1 MKIRGFLSFLIL
13 LTLTLFAQN
22 LISEPLT
29 GTVKSSSFVDSEDCV
44 DAPNVVSIE
53 FQQSS
58 VTLPSHETLLI
69 QATLKDS
76 SGSVIGIDPDWSA
89 SSGSISPIIG
99 LQQARFTP
107 GDLDVTTIWACAGSV
122 NESIT
127 VNVVQ
132 GVIESL
138 VLQSTKENFSADEGV
153 KLTLLGEDIR
163 GNVFELTP
171 PKSNWTYPEGSV
183 LSISDDII
191 WSPKIVGWHNVSVQ
205 ESGIIS
211 ELSFNISHGLPVK
224 LSILGDSL
232 LITSDEKINLESVL
246 VDINDNQW
254 AVSSDWS
261 TFNTEANEWITD
273 LGEKA
278 IFDGELIGSWKILA
292 EYNHPISGQ
301 YFAAEYDVLVKVGE
315 LSQILLDG
323 HGLTLTVD
331 EVLDLNPRA
340 IDSAGNLIQNIEMTW
355 TINGQVSTGTLEEND
370 YLFSTQEIGLY
381 ELQVISDEG
390 GASITFDFINGEAV
404 RIVVTETNSNQ
415 LTVKS
420 GETIELLTEGEDQY
434 GNRFALNVEWNLTN
448 GTGVME
454 PSSRG
459 KGYYDFK
466 PGDASGF
473 VIMNFSA
480 LGIDNQIV
488 IEINPGE
495 ITKLRIEYDGDAKQG
510 STVRLLISAVDNS
523 GNIVSFCG
531 ANSAIVTTESGTV
544 IRENDQLYLK
554 FKESGSTT
562 IDVGCF
568 GLKETFYLQVEDTIL
583 GGIFEDSQKLIIYIT
598 LIIMIAITVFLV
610 IMIRRPEEYEDFEE
624 DTYLPN
630 PQIQFSQSSLP
641 QMPIPQMPM
650 PQIPIP
656 QMPIP
661 QMPIPQIPIPQI
673 PIQQMTLPQA
683 PSPQVVSPQA
693 APAPKVALPQAP
705 APKVALPQAPNL
717 QFPISVPEIKNE
729 TSEILGEISEIIEKA
744 SESDVKEVL
753 ETKKTDWNDDL
764 NWD

>member
-641 QMPIPQMPM
+641 QMPIPQMP
-650 PQIPIP
+650 
-656 QMPIP
+656 
-661 QMPIPQIPIPQI
+661 IPQI

>member
-641 QMPIPQMPM
+641 QMPIPQMPI

-661 QMPIPQIPIPQI
+661 QMPIPQMPIPQI